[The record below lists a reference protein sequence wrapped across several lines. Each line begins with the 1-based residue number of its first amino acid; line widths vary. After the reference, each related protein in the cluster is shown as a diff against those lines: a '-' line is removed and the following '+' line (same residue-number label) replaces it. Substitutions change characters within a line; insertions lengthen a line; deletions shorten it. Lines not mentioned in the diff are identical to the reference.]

1 MIKTKLSIITFIKI
15 CLIVIIIGLGFFLR
29 LNNHRIIP
37 QPGESIDEYANAW
50 SGLGL
55 IQIGVPVGWSFIEND
70 IYQPFHRYINVDNV
84 YQVGTAHA
92 NPFYLHSPWLDHPPG
107 MGILI
112 GGFAYIKGA
121 RVLEDTGTFL
131 IRKPMV
137 ALGTLNILL
146 IYIIG
151 YLYFNFKTGFLS
163 SLIYAVSPLIV
174 VANRLPQAE
183 NGFVPLFLISIILIK
198 LFINKKN
205 YLYLFLAALVSGIG
219 VWFKIPAL
227 MISVSGFFLILFSSS
242 DNLKNRLKS
251 AITFGFIGV
260 TFGLIPILAYGLA
273 LDPQAFFQVLA
284 FHSQRFYGIGLS
296 ALYQLFTQSKITKE
310 ISLTDGWL
318 IFGWFSWL
326 ILLYTLKDKQKKS
339 LIAIPLFICL
349 IFFIF
354 LGSEFYG
361 WYVYPFFPWL
371 ALSIG
376 VLFNSVKQQ
385 SKLLA
390 PISLLVTLPS
400 QILLTKLN
408 VINDYPHFVGY
419 WRYGLAIYLFFT
431 FLTYFTSH
439 HILIKIQKI
448 LIYLWFILA
457 IYLSIK
463 YVYSLDP
470 GTWLTV
476 N

>member
-1 MIKTKLSIITFIKI
+1 MLLTKPSLINFIKILSIILI
-15 CLIVIIIGLGFFLR
+15 CIIGYKLR
-29 LNNHRIIP
+29 FQYFNSVPR
-37 QPGESIDEYANAW
+37 PGESQDEYANAW

-55 IQIGVPVGWSFIEND
+55 IQIGVPVGWSLIESD
-70 IYQPFHRYINVDNV
+70 FYQPVHRYINVDNI
-84 YQVGTAHA
+84 YQTGTAYG
-92 NPFYLHSPWLDHPPG
+92 NPYYLHHPWLDHPPG
-107 MGILI
+107 MGILT

-121 RVLEDTGTFL
+121 RVLEDTSTLL
-131 IRKPMV
+131 IRKPLV
-137 ALGTLNILL
+137 LIGTLNILL
-146 IYIIG
+146 IFIIG

-183 NGFVPLFLISIILIK
+183 NGFVPLFLISTILIK

-205 YLYLFLAALVSGIG
+205 YLSLFLAALVSGIG

-251 AITFGFIGV
+251 ALTFGFIGV

-296 ALYQLFTQSKITKE
+296 ALYLLFTQSKITKE

-326 ILLYTLKDKQKKS
+326 ILLSTLKDKQKKS
-339 LIAIPLFICL
+339 LIGIPLFVCL

-390 PISLLVTLPS
+390 PLSLLVTLPS
-400 QILLTKLN
+400 QVLLTKLN

-419 WRYGLAIYLFFT
+419 WRYGLTIYLFFT

-457 IYLSIK
+457 IYLSIN
-463 YVYSLDP
+463 YVTSLDP